1 MKIHEAAQLAL
12 GAAPYEIVKAL
23 KNRSFPEVKLRD
35 ILKEINI
42 DLHDIMSPTLRPDK
56 KIYKA
61 KKKPKGV
68 PYQGNIGPADE
79 LNEPELDRIEP
90 VNRIALSYQELICN
104 KRVSFCLA
112 NPAIRTYKGLTD
124 KNKESLKNDLAA
136 FQFALER
143 VLFDNKIV
151 THDRELARNI
161 FTYCEVAEYWY
172 LEDLKENSD
181 RYGFTAKERL
191 KVAMFSRENGEK
203 FYPLKDRLGD
213 FICFSREYQV
223 QEGSKKVTYFQVF
236 TDEEIGVYKQ
246 ITAASYEQI
255 SFHSHELGKMPIVFG
270 WQRWPEYRVASR
282 AIKRLEVLL
291 SNHAEVNDYHSA
303 PKILLTHAEHI
314 TGFGEKGSSSMLIQA
329 KGQAD
334 AKYLTWDHATDSV
347 KLEIETLLNTI
358 YSLTQTPNINFD
370 NLKNFGAVSGVAIK
384 LLFMDT
390 HLAVKDKESILLDI
404 FQRRTSIQQSLL
416 AKINVKMK
424 AIIDVAEV
432 NHALDP
438 FMIADDKEKAE
449 ILMQL
454 NGGQIVKSQLTSVIE
469 AGGDTEE
476 YDLIIK
482 ETKDRQIVDVTEP
495 TF

>member
-1 MKIHEAAQLAL
+1 MKVYEAAKLTE
-12 GAAPYEIVKAL
+12 AAEPNEIVKAL
-23 KNRSFPEVKLRD
+23 KNRSFPEVKLRE

-56 KIYKA
+56 KIYA
-61 KKKPKGV
+61 ARKKPKGI

-79 LNEPELDRIEP
+79 VQEPELLRVEP

-112 NPAIRTYKGLTD
+112 NPAIRTYKGLND
-124 KNKESLKNDLAA
+124 KNKEALKSDLAA

-143 VLFDNKIV
+143 ILFDNKIA
-151 THDRELARNI
+151 THDREFARNI
-161 FTYCEVAEYWY
+161 FTYCEAAEYWY
-172 LEDLKENSD
+172 LEDTPKATE
-181 RYGFTAKERL
+181 RYGFSANERL
-191 KVAMFSRENGEK
+191 KVALFSRENGEK
-203 FYPLKDRLGD
+203 FYPLKNELGD
-213 FICFSREYQV
+213 FICFSREFSV
-223 QEGSKKVTYFQVF
+223 QEGSKKVVYFQVF
-236 TDEEIGVYKQ
+236 TDEQIYLYKQ
-246 ITAASYEQI
+246 ITAAKYELVKNDD
-255 SFHSHELGKMPIVFG
+255 HDLGKMPIVFG

-303 PKILLTHAEHI
+303 PKILLTHAENI

-334 AKYLTWDHATDSV
+334 AKYLTWDHATASV
-347 KLEIETLLNTI
+347 KLEIDTLLNTI

-370 NLKNFGAVSGVAIK
+370 NLKGFGAVSGVAIK

-390 HLAVKDKESILLDI
+390 HLAVKDKESILLDV
-404 FQRRTSIQQSLL
+404 FQRRTSIQQAFL
-416 AKINVKMK
+416 AKINKK
-424 AIIDVAEV
+424 LETIIDVAEV

-438 FMIADDKEKAE
+438 FMISDDKEKAD

-454 NGGQIVKSQLTSVIE
+454 NGGQIVKSQITSVIE
-469 AGGDTEE
+469 AGGDQEE
-476 YDLIIK
+476 YDRILK